1 MNKLLPTLLSCTIA
15 AVSQGVLAGS
25 DVYFTPLTQSA
36 AVASPNH
43 VNELNSPWQ
52 APAGI
57 SQTNLTSVSKIEA
70 DITRQSTVRA
80 SGLGSSASMW
90 DMVAYDETGKFIFI
104 PHETMYGAGVTRY
117 DIENDQAEVLFHGD
131 EGGLNSNW
139 ANDWGAFDPSLWTP
153 HQTLFLAEEWS
164 GEGRVMEVLNPM
176 DSPNSIQVRELTN
189 IPNVSHEGLR
199 FSKNGKTLYFIDED
213 NSGSIYKIVFSNA
226 NDYTKGQVFVLSVDN
241 FTGNP
246 AARYDD
252 ASNSDA
258 ARTGSATWVALTDAN
273 GNALTEQDPFSNE
286 GGSGARA
293 GRLAADELNATP
305 YGRPEDI
312 EVGTLANGNE
322 VLYFTATSEA
332 AVYSV
337 EMQRRNKAMVRV
349 FLSDAETPKNAG
361 FAPTTAVINSP
372 DNLAQDALGNIYVI
386 EDSPNSSDVGGDIW
400 FAKDLDNDGVAESVY
415 HFLSLQ
421 ADGSEST
428 GMIFNPAKPTE
439 FVVSVQHPDST
450 DIAEV
455 ENGFGDALWKF
466 DIADVVPPTCEK
478 GEQQGRVRTCTINT
492 ARFVEALEKAA
503 ERAKHK

>member
-15 AVSQGVLAGS
+15 TVAQGVSAGTA
-25 DVYFTPLTQSA
+25 VYFTPLTQSA

-43 VNELNSPWQ
+43 INELNSPWQ

-90 DMVAYDETGKFIFI
+90 DMVAYDATGKFIFI

-117 DIENDQAEVLFHGD
+117 DIDNDLAEVLFKGD
-131 EGGLNSNW
+131 EGGLNNNW
-139 ANDWGAFDPSLWTP
+139 SNDWGAFDPSLWTP
-153 HQTLFLAEEWS
+153 HETLFLAEEWS
-164 GEGRVMEVLNPM
+164 GQGRLMEVLNPM
-176 DSPNSIQVRELTN
+176 DAASNIQVRELTS

-199 FSKNGKTLYFIDED
+199 FSKDAKTLYFIDED
-213 NSGSIYKIVFSNA
+213 NSGSIYKIVFSNK
-226 NDYTKGQVFVLSVDN
+226 NDFTKGQVFVLSVDA
-241 FTGNP
+241 FDGNP
-246 AARYDD
+246 GANY
-252 ASNSDA
+252 NDA
-258 ARTGSATWVALTDAN
+258 ANAAASRTGAATWVALTDKA

-293 GRLAADELNATP
+293 GRLAADELNGTP
-305 YGRPEDI
+305 YGRPEDV

-332 AVYSV
+332 TVYSV
-337 EMQRRNKAMVRV
+337 EMQGRHQAQVRV
-349 FLSDAETPKNAG
+349 FLSDAGTPKNTG

-400 FAKDLDNDGVAESVY
+400 FAEDLDNDGVAESVH

-421 ADGSEST
+421 ADGSEAT

-455 ENGFGDALWKF
+455 EDGFGDALWQF
-466 DIADVVPPTCEK
+466 DLADVVPPTCEK
-478 GEQQGRVRTCTINT
+478 GAEHGRVRTCTANT
-492 ARFVEALEKAA
+492 AKFVDALNRAA
-503 ERAKHK
+503 LRK